1 MDAVVVAVLVVKL
14 VAVAV
19 EFIEQHPQQARP
31 SMLLLASK
39 AKAMLFLS
47 YLTIKIT
54 RSTVSGLI
62 LFSTQDGRGEYLDAQ
77 ASLSRRRKEH

>member
-39 AKAMLFLS
+39 TKAMFFF
-47 YLTIKIT
+47 YHI
-54 RSTVSGLI
+54 
-62 LFSTQDGRGEYLDAQ
+62 
-77 ASLSRRRKEH
+77 

>member
-31 SMLLLASK
+31 SIHFIYKLTERPVVLLNAIFIHGVCRQSDN
-39 AKAMLFLS
+39 M
-47 YLTIKIT
+47 YLP
-54 RSTVSGLI
+54 
-62 LFSTQDGRGEYLDAQ
+62 
-77 ASLSRRRKEH
+77 